1 MSAYLFLLMRQI
13 LKQIKNQLL
22 VLVKS
27 IYFKKVTANIL
38 SLSPNEYLLGKIAL
52 ITGGTSG
59 IGLSIA
65 EAFIKSGARVVV
77 TGRNQARLEKAKE
90 CLESKCKKKD
100 CVLTALLDSKDIHSF
115 GERVKSIVNEC
126 GKIDILVNNAGVI
139 GGEWSKAVE
148 DEYDNVMDTNLKGAF
163 FLSRVVADHMI
174 KNKIN
179 GNILNI
185 CSSSSLRPVNSAYA
199 LSKWGLRGL
208 TLGLA
213 KTLCKYG
220 ITVNGIAPGP
230 TATPML
236 VKDKTGRIDNKY
248 SPIGRM
254 AMPEEIANMAVF
266 LVSDFGRTVVGD
278 VVYMTGGAGLI
289 TYDDMNYEL

>member
-1 MSAYLFLLMRQI
+1 MKSLLKKIR
-13 LKQIKNQLL
+13 NQVVLL
-22 VLVKS
+22 VRSVSL
-27 IYFKKVTANIL
+27 KKITTNIITL
-38 SLSPNEYLLGKIAL
+38 PPNRYLEGKVAL

-65 EAFIKSGARVVV
+65 EAFLKSGAYVVI
-77 TGRNQARLEKAKE
+77 TGRNQKKLCDAKK
-90 CLESKCKKKD
+90 CLEEKCEKKD
-100 CVLTALLDSKDIHSF
+100 YVMPVFLDCKDVGSF
-115 GERVKSIVNEC
+115 REKIAIVYAEC
-126 GKIDILVNNAGVI
+126 GKIDILVNNAGII
-139 GGEWSKAVE
+139 GGSWSKL
-148 DEYDNVMDTNLKGAF
+148 DESDYDNVMATNLKGSF
-163 FLSRVVADHMI
+163 FLSRIVAEYMV
-174 KNKIN
+174 KYKIR

-185 CSSSSLRPVNSAYA
+185 CSSSSLRPVNSAYT
-199 LSKWGLRGL
+199 LSKWGIRGL

-236 VKDKTGRIDNKY
+236 IKDKTGRIDDRF

-266 LVSDFGRTVVGD
+266 LVSDFGRTIVGD
-278 VVYMTGGAGLI
+278 VIYMTGGAGLI
-289 TYDDMNYEL
+289 TYDDVDYNF